1 MKLAPS
7 FAALSLLGALAIP
20 CAFAA
25 DAAASS
31 PGATPAASACRDDV
45 ARLCP
50 GTQPGDGRIKAC
62 MKENRKKLSDACKAE
77 LKEHRHAKGK

>member
-1 MKLAPS
+1 MKLTFS
-7 FAALSLLGALAIP
+7 FAALALFSAVAMTP
-20 CAFAA
+20 AFAA
-25 DAAASS
+25 DAPASS
-31 PGATPAASACRDDV
+31 PGAKPDTSACRDDV